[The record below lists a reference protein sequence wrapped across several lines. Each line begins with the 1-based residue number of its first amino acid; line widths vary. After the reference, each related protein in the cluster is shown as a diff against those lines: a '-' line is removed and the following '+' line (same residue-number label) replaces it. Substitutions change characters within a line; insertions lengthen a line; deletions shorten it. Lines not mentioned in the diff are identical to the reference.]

1 MNLEIENTTNYYQQ
15 RLNDINFLKS
25 KNINPY
31 PHFYEIT
38 HSIQT
43 LRNYDSKIKEGD
55 HQENI
60 NIRTTGR
67 VILKRNSGKKLVFY
81 TLEDNA
87 ITIQLMTSFV
97 HYNTDNELSSS
108 PDRPRPR

>member
-38 HSIQT
+38 ILYKHSEIM
-43 LRNYDSKIKEGD
+43 
-55 HQENI
+55 
-60 NIRTTGR
+60 
-67 VILKRNSGKKLVFY
+67 ILKLKK
-81 TLEDNA
+81 E
-87 ITIQLMTSFV
+87 ITKKI
-97 HYNTDNELSSS
+97 
-108 PDRPRPR
+108 